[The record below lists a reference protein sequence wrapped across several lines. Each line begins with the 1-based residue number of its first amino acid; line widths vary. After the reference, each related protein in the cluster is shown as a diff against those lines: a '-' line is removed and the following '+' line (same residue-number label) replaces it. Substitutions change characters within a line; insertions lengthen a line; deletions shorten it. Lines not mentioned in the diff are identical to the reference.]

1 MTAVAFCIKS
11 QGVVVAL
18 VVYSLKHLCE
28 VDLFFKV
35 MLILLMDKLKQSK
48 FSDLSKIDH
57 T

>member
-1 MTAVAFCIKS
+1 MTALAFCIKS

-35 MLILLMDKLKQSK
+35 MLIFLMDKLKQSK
-48 FSDLSKIDH
+48 FNDLSKILG
-57 T
+57 